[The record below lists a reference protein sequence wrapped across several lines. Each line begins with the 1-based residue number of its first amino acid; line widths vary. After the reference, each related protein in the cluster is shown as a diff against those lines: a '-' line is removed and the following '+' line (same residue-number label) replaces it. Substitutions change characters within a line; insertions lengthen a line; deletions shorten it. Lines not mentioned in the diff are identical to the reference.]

1 MKKLTVIIIS
11 ASIIISVVFIWYSF
25 FSTEKFFKEPRGKP
39 HYDKRYF
46 RRVYSH
52 KKIQDKLRIMY
63 CVLIQFLDKYNVK
76 CWLGFGTLL
85 GYYRDKDIIPWDDDI
100 DVSMMFDD
108 LFKLPKQETLDNTYL
123 WEVNPNVKPFKRDRN
138 NTVSARLICMKTG
151 IFVDVFANYIH
162 GDKITD
168 SEKNTWKVKDVF
180 PLIETDFLGCSAYI
194 PNNIK
199 QVLID
204 YYGDISIP
212 KSKMKE
218 YQGYKNSL
226 DKK

>member
-1 MKKLTVIIIS
+1 MKTSIKILIIVATTITF
-11 ASIIISVVFIWYSF
+11 VLVLYYSF
-25 FSTEKFFKEPRGKP
+25 RKEKFFKEPIGLP

-46 RRVYSH
+46 TRKYSH
-52 KKIQDKLRIMY
+52 KEIQDKLRIMF
-63 CVLIQFLDKYNVK
+63 CVLMRFLDQYNVK
-76 CWLGFGTLL
+76 CWLAYGTLL

-100 DVSMMFDD
+100 DVSLMFDD
-108 LFKLPKQETLDNTYL
+108 LFKLPKKQIIDNTYI
-123 WEVNPNVKPFKRDRN
+123 WEVNPYVKPFKLDTR

-151 IFVDVFANYIH
+151 IFIDIFANYIH

-168 SEKNTWKVKDVF
+168 SAKLTWNVKDVF
-180 PLIETDFLGCSAYI
+180 PLVPTNFLECATYI

-212 KSKMKE
+212 KNKMKE
-218 YQGYKNSL
+218 YQEYKKSINN
-226 DKK
+226 